1 MNAFAASLQSEA
13 SRVTEGWRACP
24 DIHVVDSTDDLPVRM
39 SYDTRAAY
47 AKGAAW
53 LVAENLSPK
62 KVPAMLG
69 HEVVAHHGLRKLF
82 GPKHWPGFMSSIQD
96 GARAGDNQIHAI
108 RESVRNV
115 YVDDSGSPCLSRMI
129 EADEVAAVTAENLID
144 PKSGRLNV
152 QRPLKSWFFAMS
164 HWFARDALYMDKP
177 ANFEVIQGTLL
188 EAEHRLR
195 YGGPCFG
202 LGQRIQ
208 DWYASS
214 MRKPV
219 PIDRPAMTL
228 RESENLLRAEDAR
241 LHEKKERKFF
251 WDIIGYALLFVICA
265 ALSIWGAF
273 DFMQMI
279 GRALH

>member
-1 MNAFAASLQSEA
+1 
-13 SRVTEGWRACP
+13 
-24 DIHVVDSTDDLPVRM
+24 M
-39 SYDTRAAY
+39 SYDTQAAY

-62 KVPAMLG
+62 KVPAMVG
-69 HEVVAHHGLRKLF
+69 HEVIAHHGLRNLF
-82 GPKHWPGFMSSIQD
+82 GRKYWPGFMNALQD
-96 GARAGDNQIHAI
+96 GAGSDEKIIAI
-108 RESVRNV
+108 RENVRRI
-115 YVDDSGSPCLSRMI
+115 YVDESGGQYLTRVS
-129 EADEVAAVTAENLID
+129 EADEVAAAAAENIID
-144 PKSGRLNV
+144 SQSGRLNV
-152 QRPLKSWFFAMS
+152 KNPLKSWFSAMS

-228 RESENLLRAEDAR
+228 RESDNLLRAEDAR

-265 ALSIWGAF
+265 ALIIWGAF